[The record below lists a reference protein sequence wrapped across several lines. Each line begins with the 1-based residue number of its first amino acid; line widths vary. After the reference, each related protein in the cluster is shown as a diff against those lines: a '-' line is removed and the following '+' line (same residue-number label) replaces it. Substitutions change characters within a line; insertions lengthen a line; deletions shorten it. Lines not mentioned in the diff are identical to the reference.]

1 MESALASMRIYRND
15 GRPTPYFWR
24 ENDGNDRTRKTV
36 YKRTADGVKRMK
48 GVHFNVKT
56 NEFMKEN
63 A

>member
-1 MESALASMRIYRND
+1 MRIYRND
-15 GRPTPYFWR
+15 GRPTRYFWR

-36 YKRTADGVKRMK
+36 YKRTTEGIKRMK